1 MAQGIL
7 SKMLDHLSY
16 SSISAYLTC
25 GRHWQYRY
33 VEQAPAL
40 TSTNLLLG
48 SAVHGAIESYIT
60 APNVPINAADLMVNL
75 WRESWSKQLT
85 ANEGRVDWGTDTPE
99 ALANQGLKMLTHP
112 DTLVALDGLTPLGLE
127 WIEKR
132 VELYVPGVP
141 VPVVGYIDIVTEDG
155 VPGDFKTSAR
165 SWSDDKATAETQP
178 LFYLAALNQ
187 AGYRLN
193 PDWRFRHYV
202 FVKTKEPKVQIIEH
216 GHKPSQLFWLFE
228 MIRSVWQAIDAG
240 VYPLNPTGWKCA
252 PGYCE
257 YWTRC
262 RGRAG

>member
-48 SAVHGAIESYIT
+48 SAVHGAIEAYIAT
-60 APNVPINAADLMVNL
+60 PDRQPDAMHEL
-75 WRESWSKQLT
+75 WRSSWAKQVD
-85 ANEGRVDWGTDTPE
+85 ANEGRIDWGIDTPE
-99 ALANQGLKMLTHP
+99 GLSNQGLKLLTHP
-112 DTLVALDGLTPLGLE
+112 ETLLVLDALTPLGPE

-132 VELYVPGVP
+132 VELHVPGVP
-141 VPVVGYIDIVTEDG
+141 VPVVGYIDIVTADG
-155 VPGDFKTSAR
+155 IPGDFKTSAR
-165 SWSDDKATAETQP
+165 SWSEDKALGETQP

-187 AGYRLN
+187 AGYTLN
-193 PDWRFRHYV
+193 PQRRFRHYV

-216 GHKPSQLFWLFE
+216 SHTAGQLFWLFE
-228 MIRSVWQAIDAG
+228 MIRSVWQAIEAG
-240 VYPLNPTGWKCA
+240 VYPLNPTGWKCTPA
-252 PGYCE
+252 YCE